1 VRTIVETRTFSRKA
15 AIVGTEAQYEH
26 FLAYIATHAECGQ
39 VVPKSGG
46 VRKIRWMGRRP
57 GKRGGV
63 RVIYFNQ
70 GERFTWLL
78 KIYAKNERQTIPPRE
93 LRMIAEAIRGKAE

>member
-15 AIVGTEAQYEH
+15 ATVWTEAQHEE
-26 FLAYIATHAECGQ
+26 FLTYIAAHSGAGQ
-39 VVPKSGG
+39 VVPGSGG

-70 GERFTWLL
+70 GNGVTWLL
-78 KIYAKNERQTIPPRE
+78 AIYAKSEREAIPPHE
-93 LRMIAEAIRGKAE
+93 LRMIAEAIDGKAE